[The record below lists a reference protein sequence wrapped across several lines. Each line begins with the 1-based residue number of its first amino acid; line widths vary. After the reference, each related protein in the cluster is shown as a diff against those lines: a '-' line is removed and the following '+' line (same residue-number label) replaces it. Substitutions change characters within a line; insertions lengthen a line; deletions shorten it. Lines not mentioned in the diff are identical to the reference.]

1 MSADYYQVLG
11 IAKGASKD
19 EVKKAYRKLAH
30 KHHPDKEGG
39 DEKKFKELSE
49 AYYVLSDDARRAQYD
64 QYGRTFSSAGGGNN
78 NAGFDPNFWQNVDF
92 GGQDFGGFSDIF
104 EDMFGFAGGKK
115 RQKRGHDISVD
126 IEISFKE
133 SIFGVT
139 RTMILRKTGEC
150 KECRGLGSEP
160 GSSTKTCKTCNG
172 SGTVREQ
179 RNTFFGA
186 VNMLQECPHCRGKGS
201 IPDKKCNACRGAGI
215 EKRDEEITVAIPSGI
230 EHGEMI
236 RLTGQGEAIA
246 GGTSGD
252 LYVKIHVG
260 AHSFLKRHGAHL
272 LMDLEVPLTEAL
284 LGGERVIES
293 VDGNIKIKIP
303 AGVDSGEMLRVRERG
318 VPVRAGKKGD
328 LLIRVVV
335 RNPKKLSKEA
345 KKLIEKLRE
354 EGV

>member
-1 MSADYYQVLG
+1 MSDYYQTLG
-11 IAKGASKD
+11 IQKEASKD

-39 DEKKFKELSE
+39 NEKKFKEISE
-49 AYYVLSDDARRAQYD
+49 AYYVLSDDKRRAQYD
-64 QYGRTFSSAGGGNN
+64 QYGRTFSSAGGGGGG

-92 GGQDFGGFSDIF
+92 GGQGFSDIF
-104 EDMFGFAGGKK
+104 EDFFGFGGGNAK
-115 RQKRGHDISVD
+115 RKKRGHDISVD

-150 KECRGLGSEP
+150 KECHGTGAHP
-160 GSSTKTCKTCNG
+160 GSSVKTCKTCNG

-179 RNTFFGA
+179 RSTFFGA

-201 IPDKKCNACRGAGI
+201 ISDKKCDVCRGAGI
-215 EKRDEEITVAIPSGI
+215 EKRDEEITVNIPAGI

-236 RLTGQGEAIA
+236 RLTGQGEATA

-260 AHSFLKRHGAHL
+260 AHPFLKRHGAHL
-272 LMDLEVPLTEAL
+272 LMDLNVPLTEAL

-303 AGVDSGEMLRVRERG
+303 AGVDSGEMLRVRQRG
-318 VPVRAGKKGD
+318 VPVRGGEKGD
-328 LLIRVVV
+328 LLIRVVI
-335 RNPKKLSKEA
+335 RNPKKLSREA